1 MANKKYETPIIN
13 LHNATRHSFACQK
26 LDEGFPIFKVKT
38 VLGHSGIKTTER
50 YGEYSTEAL
59 EDIIEGEIIHI
70 KLIPNKITQPIETHK
85 EDQLSSKVSDLS
97 SLPER

>member
-38 VLGHSGIKTTER
+38 VLGHSDIKTTER

-59 EDIIEGEIIHI
+59 EDIIEGEIVHR
-70 KLIPNKITQPIETHK
+70 KLIPNKMIQPLETDE
-85 EDQLSSKVSDLS
+85 EDRRSSKVSDRS
-97 SLPER
+97 RLPER